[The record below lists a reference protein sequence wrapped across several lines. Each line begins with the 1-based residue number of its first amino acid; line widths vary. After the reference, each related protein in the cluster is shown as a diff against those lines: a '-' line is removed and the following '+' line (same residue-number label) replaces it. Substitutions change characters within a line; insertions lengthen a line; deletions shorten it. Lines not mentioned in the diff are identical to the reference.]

1 MEVEAAE
8 IIAQSVD
15 RLADAMQ
22 NIAEEL
28 KECRLVLSNDWLKIL
43 LQSDIT
49 EEGRIRYEIK

>member
-1 MEVEAAE
+1 MGEEV
-8 IIAQSVD
+8 IAQSID
-15 RLADAMQ
+15 RLAEAMQ

-43 LQSDIT
+43 LQTDIT